1 VTRHNAL
8 PTFYQYGERAYRLRD
23 GKRETA
29 VNKATDKKATT
40 ATATTKVSS
49 VKLSQ
54 RVLDGW
60 ELVKLGEATAL
71 GGWFAIGDAL
81 RTGKRGMQAHFVEV
95 SGYSKS
101 LVSKAVTIAEAQA
114 NGGDFDWEDFG
125 TINEAYEAARAELN
139 GGDVPEKQERKTVTK
154 SDDITPEQRVKRDG
168 KAAAKAY
175 ALAILALV

>member
-1 VTRHNAL
+1 MH
-8 PTFYQYGERAYRLRD
+8 TFYRHGERAYRGFH
-23 GKRETA
+23 GKREKT
-29 VNKATDKKATT
+29 VNKATNNKATT
-40 ATATTKVSS
+40 NKATKVSS

-81 RTGKRGMQAHFVEV
+81 RTGARGMQAQFVEV

-114 NGGDFDWEDFG
+114 NGGDFDWEDYA

-139 GGDVPEKQERKTVTK
+139 GGDVPAKQERKTVTK
-154 SDDITPEQRVKRDG
+154 SSDDITPAQRVKRDG

>member
-1 VTRHNAL
+1 M
-8 PTFYQYGERAYRLRD
+8 PTFYQYGERAYRLCD
-23 GKRETA
+23 GKREKA
-29 VNKATDKKATT
+29 VKKATDNKATT

-81 RTGKRGMQAHFVEV
+81 RTGERGMQAHFVEV

-114 NGGDFDWEDFG
+114 NGGDFDWEDYG
-125 TINEAYEAARAELN
+125 TINEAYQAARAELN
-139 GGDVPEKQERKTVTK
+139 GGDVPEKQERKTVAK
-154 SDDITPEQRVKRDG
+154 SASYKASDIVKSLG
-168 KAAAKAY
+168 KAEAKKL
-175 ALAILALV
+175 ALAILALA

>member
-29 VNKATDKKATT
+29 VNKATENKAST
-40 ATATTKVSS
+40 AATKVSS

-81 RTGKRGMQAHFVEV
+81 RTGERGMQAHFVEV

-114 NGGDFDWEDFG
+114 NGGDFDWEDYG
-125 TINEAYEAARAELN
+125 TINEAYQAARAELN
-139 GGDVPEKQERKTVTK
+139 GGDVPEKQARKSVSK
-154 SDDITPEQRVKRDG
+154 SASYKASDIVKSLG
-168 KAAAKAY
+168 KAEAKKL
-175 ALAILALV
+175 ALAILALA